1 MATFII
7 VTVLILYTVFAFRQ
21 SRKRIQNGCC
31 GGSNTSVLK
40 EKVNPKDY
48 AYHKQYKAEGMH
60 CENCAAKIKQG
71 LDQLNNVKSDV
82 SLKKNTVDIYSNKT
96 INQQEI
102 FTCVEELGYKLIEQ

>member
-1 MATFII
+1 
-7 VTVLILYTVFAFRQ
+7 
-21 SRKRIQNGCC
+21 
-31 GGSNTSVLK
+31 
-40 EKVNPKDY
+40 
-48 AYHKQYKAEGMH
+48 MH

-71 LDQLNNVKSDV
+71 LDQLDNVKSDV